1 MEREVQKE
9 VERGVERDSKV
20 SEIKMVIKM
29 ALLTPEDLNN
39 INRQL
44 KEADAA
50 VHRVT
55 GFDIK
60 GICKALYGTSSCH
73 EKVGIVPITSGNG
86 IIGNFSAS
94 LNEITKYFGFESF
107 VTDMPDVSGYYEAV
121 QKGADIILMADDR
134 TFLAHNLKNG
144 KIANNQP
151 CTGVIYA
158 EIASRCQKTDSKDV
172 LVIGLG
178 KVGFPGAA
186 HFVQKGFK
194 VYGYDADRALLEKA
208 VSNLRIIPLDPT
220 SPRKFSIIFEATP
233 CADTVPEVVLSDN
246 CVISTPGIPCA
257 ISDELRKKYNVELI
271 MEPLGIGTASML
283 YSVL

>member
-1 MEREVQKE
+1 ME
-9 VERGVERDSKV
+9 
-20 SEIKMVIKM
+20 IKM
-29 ALLTPEDLNN
+29 ALLTPEDLKN

-44 KEADAA
+44 QEADSA
-50 VHRVT
+50 VRRVT
-55 GFDIK
+55 GLDIK
-60 GICKALYGTSSCH
+60 GVCKALYGTSPCS
-73 EKVGIVPITSGNG
+73 EKVGIVPVTSGNG

-94 LNEITKYFGFESF
+94 LHAITQYFGFDSF

-121 QKGADIILMADDR
+121 RNGAEIILMADDN

-151 CTGVIYA
+151 CTGIIYA
-158 EIASRCQKTDSKDV
+158 EIASRHLKADSKDV
-172 LVIGLG
+172 LVVGLG

-186 HFVQKGFK
+186 HFVNKGFR
-194 VYGYDADRALLEKA
+194 VYGYDADKVLLEKT
-208 VSNLRIIPLDPT
+208 VSNLGIIPFDP
-220 SPRKFSIIFEATP
+220 SNPRKFSMIFEATP
-233 CADTVPEVVLSDN
+233 CANTIPEAVISEN

-257 ISDELRKKYNVELI
+257 ISEELRKKYDVELV

>member
-1 MEREVQKE
+1 
-9 VERGVERDSKV
+9 
-20 SEIKMVIKM
+20 M
-29 ALLTPEDLNN
+29 ALLTPEDLEN

-44 KEADAA
+44 QEADSA
-50 VHRVT
+50 VRRVT
-55 GFDIK
+55 GLDIK
-60 GICKALYGTSSCH
+60 GVCKDFYGTTPCC
-73 EKVGIVPITSGNG
+73 EKIGIVPVTSGNG

-94 LNEITKYFGFESF
+94 LHAITEYFGFDSF

-121 QKGADIILMADDR
+121 RNGAQIILMADDN

-151 CTGVIYA
+151 CTGIIYA
-158 EIASRCQKTDSKDV
+158 EIASRHLKADSKDV
-172 LVIGLG
+172 LAVGLG

-186 HFVQKGFK
+186 HFVHKGFR
-194 VYGYDADRALLEKA
+194 VYGYDADRDLLEKS
-208 VSNLRIIPLDPT
+208 VSSLGIIPFDPDN
-220 SPRKFSIIFEATP
+220 PKKFSIIFEATP
-233 CADTVPEVVLSDN
+233 CEDTIPEAVLSEN

-257 ISDELRKKYNVELI
+257 ISRELQKKYGVELV

>member
-1 MEREVQKE
+1 MK
-9 VERGVERDSKV
+9 
-20 SEIKMVIKM
+20 
-29 ALLTPEDLNN
+29 N

-44 KEADAA
+44 QEADSA
-50 VHRVT
+50 VRRVT
-55 GFDIK
+55 GLDIK
-60 GICKALYGTSSCH
+60 GVCKALYGTSPCS
-73 EKVGIVPITSGNG
+73 EKVGIVPVTSGNG

-94 LNEITKYFGFESF
+94 LHAITQYFGFDSF

-121 QKGADIILMADDR
+121 RNGAEIILMADDN

-151 CTGVIYA
+151 CTGIIYA
-158 EIASRCQKTDSKDV
+158 EIASRHLKAESKDV
-172 LVIGLG
+172 LVVGLG

-186 HFVQKGFK
+186 HFVNKGFK
-194 VYGYDADRALLEKA
+194 VYGYDADRVLLEKTA
-208 VSNLRIIPLDPT
+208 SNLGITPFDP
-220 SPRKFSIIFEATP
+220 SNPRKFSMIFEATP
-233 CADTVPEVVLSDN
+233 CANTIPEAVISEN

-257 ISDELRKKYNVELI
+257 ISEELRIKYNVQLV